1 MPAQTSA
8 APVHPTSLKPKVQ
21 VRLTENVNLDTIT
34 NIVRGI
40 GGHYGCNTCGLAGV
54 DLMLSGD
61 PVETAEFS
69 KLPGVQSVSVA

>member
-8 APVHPTSLKPKVQ
+8 ASVHPTGSKPKVQ
-21 VRLTENVNLDTIT
+21 VRLTENVNLDTIAS
-34 NIVRGI
+34 IIRGI
-40 GGHYGCNTCGLAGV
+40 GGRYGCLTCGLAGV
-54 DLMLSGD
+54 DLTLSGD